1 MSSKQKHRGQHSN
14 DPRLFHPR
22 WHPTL
27 NQAVHDLAWLLTRA
41 YSEKSAL
48 ALVGDRYRL
57 NVRQRKAL
65 LRAVCSDQAR
75 SLRQAKRLDAEAVR
89 GCDLIVDGYNLL
101 ITIESALA
109 GGIVLACR
117 DGCFRDIAS
126 VHGTYRRVEETLP
139 ALTMIGV
146 HMQRLDIPQV
156 VWLLDKPVS
165 NSGRLKAIM
174 EELAAAYGFDWH
186 IELVNNPDR
195 SIVERPDWVT
205 VSSDGWVLD
214 HCRVWFNLHR
224 PLLANIPDAQ
234 VIHLTG
240 ERVDPATE

>member
-1 MSSKQKHRGQHSN
+1 MNSPLLRMSSKQKHRGQHSN

-22 WHPTL
+22 WHPIL
-27 NQAVHDLAWLLTRA
+27 NQAVHDLAWLLTREYA
-41 YSEKSAL
+41 EKSAL

-75 SLRQAKRLDAEAVR
+75 ELRQQKRLDPKAVR
-89 GCDLIVDGYNLL
+89 GRDLIIDGYNLL

-109 GGIVLACR
+109 GGIVLICR
-117 DGCFRDIAS
+117 DGCYRDIAS

-146 HMQRLDIPQV
+146 HLQSLDIPHV
-156 VWLLDKPVS
+156 TWLLDKPVS
-165 NSGRLKAIM
+165 NSGRLKGTM
-174 EELAAAYGFDWH
+174 CELAASYGFDWE

-195 SIVERPDWVT
+195 SIVERTGLVT
-205 VSSDGWVLD
+205 VSSDGWVID
-214 HCRVWFNLHR
+214 HCEVWFNLHQ
-224 PLLANIPDAQ
+224 PLLAKITDAQ
-234 VIHLTG
+234 VIDLRG
-240 ERVDPATE
+240 G